1 MVKLR
6 VTPGRWLLPALLVVT
21 WLSRVA
27 ADGAK
32 HSTPGK
38 LNVIRPGTA
47 LTCVMRP
54 QTSALSDGEVAT
66 SGSEGAMVPGSL
78 SSQGTEV
85 RH

>member
-1 MVKLR
+1 MEKLR

-32 HSTPGK
+32 HSTLGK

-66 SGSEGAMVPGSL
+66 SSEGAMVPGSL